1 MADRTTELHVA
12 QTENTKLVAAR
23 VLSAFAF
30 AFALLAASAA
40 EVLLM
45 MGSWIYSAMW
55 ADTPDFP
62 GSYWF
67 AVVPMVVCALVLQ
80 ARARGL
86 TRD

>member
-23 VLSAFAF
+23 VLTAFAL
-30 AFALLAASAA
+30 ALLAASAA

-62 GSYWF
+62 GRYWF

-80 ARARGL
+80 ARARAL

>member
-1 MADRTTELHVA
+1 MTDRTTELHVA

-23 VLSAFAF
+23 VLT
-30 AFALLAASAA
+30 AFALALLGAAAA

-45 MGSWIYSAMW
+45 VGSWIYSAMW

-62 GSYWF
+62 GRYWF
-67 AVVPMVVCALVLQ
+67 AVVPMIVGAIVLQ
-80 ARARGL
+80 ARSRTL